1 MRRQR
6 TMDALPDYAE
16 LHCVSD
22 FSFLRGAASADQLFR
37 RAAACGYRALAITD
51 ECSLAGIVRAFEAS
65 KAHGVPLIVGSEFQL
80 ADGPRLVLLVETLA
94 GYQALCALITE
105 GRRAAPK
112 GRYRL
117 SRQDVENWLGAWAAG
132 LQPATFLPPR
142 LPGMSLPASDGVA
155 PAPSMPSGQAS
166 GSPDTSG
173 DSAPVGPSGPGMGR
187 LGLLA
192 IWLPGPDPD
201 IAQGLWVRQY
211 FGEAW
216 LAVELHRDR
225 DDAKVLAGLLA
236 VAERTGL
243 RPVAAGDVHMDVR
256 RRRALQDTLT
266 ALRHRVPVAR
276 AGRWLFQNAE
286 RHLRRRELLADI
298 YPCALLAESVSL
310 AGRCRFRLD
319 QLDYSY
325 PNELVPEGHSPTS
338 WLRQLTWEGM
348 QWRWPAG
355 APETVVRQIEAEL
368 ALIAELRFESYFL
381 TVHDIVRFARSRGIL
396 CQGRGS
402 AANSAVC
409 FALGVTEVDPARMS
423 LLMERF
429 ISRERNEPPDIDVD
443 FEHERREEVFQY
455 IYRKYGRAR
464 AALTANVI
472 CYRGRSAARD
482 VARALGFPM
491 DQVNVI
497 SACFGRDAVPA
508 SSRERLIEAGFD
520 PDTPIMRRLCYLVA
534 ELQDHP
540 RHLSQHVG
548 GFVMADAPLSSL
560 VPIENA
566 AMPERTII
574 QWNKD
579 DLDVLGIL
587 KVDCLA
593 LGMLSCIRRAFALL
607 REHHGVEMTQA
618 MVPPDDQPTYRM
630 IQAADTIGVFQIESR
645 AQMSM
650 LPRLKPACF
659 YDLVIQVAIV
669 RPGPIQGKMV
679 HPYLRR
685 RQGKEAV
692 DYPSEDLRGVF
703 ERTLGVPLFQ
713 EQVMR
718 LAMVAAG
725 YTAGEADQ
733 LRRSMAAWR
742 RHGDME
748 QHRSRIVGGMMARGY
763 TEDFAGRLFEQLKGF
778 ASYGFP
784 ESHACSFALITYV
797 SCWLKCHYP
806 AAFCCALLNAQPM
819 GFYSASSLIQDVR
832 RHGVTV
838 LPADVMHSAWDSTLE
853 ALPGDGQGATPVTL
867 LQPAIRLGLRQIRGM
882 GREAAERIVRSRGER
897 PFGSVADLCHRAGL
911 SRHEAACLAEAG
923 ALRALSA
930 HRHEA
935 RWAVAGVEEPSPLWD
950 APPPEDTMALPCPSV
965 ADELLADY
973 RMMGLTLGR
982 HPVALL
988 RERLDQAACIDSIT
1002 LARKPHGCLVRAA
1015 GLVIMRQR
1023 PPTASGTVFVTLE
1036 DEHGVINVVI
1046 WADLA
1051 QRQRRVLLGSRL
1063 LAVEGRWE
1071 LVDGVGHLM
1080 ARHLIDMSGLLG
1092 RLMTASRDF
1101 R

>member
-1 MRRQR
+1 MEALPLGE
-6 TMDALPDYAE
+6 ALPDYAE

-65 KAHGVPLIVGSEFQL
+65 RAHGVPLIVGSEFQL
-80 ADGPRLVLLVETLA
+80 GDGPRLVLLVETLP
-94 GYQALCALITE
+94 GYQALCALITR

-117 SRQDVENWLGAWAAG
+117 SRQDVENWLRLSSSGGEASASPLSSG
-132 LQPATFLPPR
+132 LTPDLPAPPDSNDASGNRAREGSGPATRP
-142 LPGMSLPASDGVA
+142 
-155 PAPSMPSGQAS
+155 
-166 GSPDTSG
+166 
-173 DSAPVGPSGPGMGR
+173 

-192 IWLPGPDPD
+192 IWLPGPEPD
-201 IAQGLWVRQY
+201 ITQGLWIRQH

-225 DDAKVLAGLLA
+225 DDATVLAGLMAL
-236 VAERTGL
+236 AERTGL

-286 RHLRRRELLADI
+286 RHLRRRERLADI
-298 YPCALLAESVSL
+298 YPPALLAESVSL
-310 AGRCRFRLD
+310 AARCRFRLD

-325 PNELVPEGHSPTS
+325 PNELVPDGHSPAS
-338 WLRQLTWEGM
+338 WLRHLALEGM
-348 QWRWPAG
+348 GWRWPEG
-355 APETVVRQIEAEL
+355 VPPSVVAQIEAEL
-368 ALIAELRFESYFL
+368 ALIAELRFEAYFL

-409 FALGVTEVDPARMS
+409 FVLGVTEVDPARMS

-491 DQVNVI
+491 DQVNAI
-497 SACFGRDAVPA
+497 SACFGREAVPA

-520 PDTPIMRRLCYLVA
+520 PDTPLMRRLCYLVA

-566 AMPERTII
+566 AMPDRTII

-593 LGMLSCIRRAFALL
+593 LGMLSCIRRAFDLL
-607 REHHGVEMTQA
+607 REHHGIDMTQA
-618 MVPPDDQPTYRM
+618 SVPPDDQPTYRM

-685 RQGKEAV
+685 RQGKEPV
-692 DYPSEDLRGVF
+692 DYPSGELRSVF

-713 EQVMR
+713 EQVMQ

-725 YTAGEADQ
+725 YTPGEADQ

-763 TEDFAGRLFEQLKGF
+763 SEDFAGRLFEQLKGF

-838 LPADVMHSAWDSTLE
+838 LPADVMHSDWDSTLE
-853 ALPGDGQGATPVTL
+853 ADARPLPDTVS
-867 LQPAIRLGLRQIRGM
+867 QPAIRLGLRQIRGM
-882 GREAAERIVRSRGER
+882 SRDAAERIVRSRRIR
-897 PFGSVADLCHRAGL
+897 PFTSVADLCHRARLG
-911 SRHEAACLAEAG
+911 RHEAYCLAEAG
-923 ALRALSA
+923 ALRALTA

-935 RWAVAGVEEPSPLWD
+935 RWAVAGVEEPSPLWG

-965 ADELLADY
+965 ADEVLADY

-982 HPVALL
+982 HPVLLL
-988 RERLDQAACIDSIT
+988 RERLDEAGCVDSRR
-1002 LARKPHGCLVRAA
+1002 LHGKPHGCLVRAA

-1036 DEHGVINVVI
+1036 DEHGTVNVVI

-1051 QRQRRVLLGSRL
+1051 QRARRALVGSRL
-1063 LAVEGRWE
+1063 LAVDGRWE
-1071 LVDGVGHLM
+1071 LVDGVRHLM
-1080 ARHLIDMSGLLG
+1080 ARQLTDLSGLLG

>member
-1 MRRQR
+1 MSALP
-6 TMDALPDYAE
+6 ALPDYAE

-22 FSFLRGAASADQLFR
+22 FSFLRGASSAAQLFQ
-37 RAAACGYRALAITD
+37 RAAACGYWALAITD
-51 ECSLAGIVRAFEAS
+51 ECSLAGIVRAHEAS
-65 KAHGVPLIVGSEFQL
+65 KASGVPLIVGSEFQL
-80 ADGPRLVLLVETLA
+80 SDGPRLVLLVENLA
-94 GYQALCALITE
+94 GYQALCALITL
-105 GRRAAPK
+105 GRRAAAK

-117 SRQDVENWLGAWAAG
+117 SRQDVADWLATRLNRVNPNRRSGSV
-132 LQPATFLPPR
+132 PA
-142 LPGMSLPASDGVA
+142 MSVLADEANVRAQAHIGD
-155 PAPSMPSGQAS
+155 GQAS
-166 GSPDTSG
+166 SP
-173 DSAPVGPSGPGMGR
+173 

-192 IWLPGPDPD
+192 LWVPGPQPD
-201 IAQGLWVRQY
+201 IRQGQWVRAN
-211 FGEAW
+211 FPAAW
-216 LAVELHRDR
+216 LAVALHRDR
-225 DDAKVLAGLLA
+225 DDEQALAELLSLA
-236 VAERTGL
+236 DNTGL
-243 RPVAAGDVHMDVR
+243 RPVATGDVHMDIR

-266 ALRHRVPVAR
+266 ALRHRVPVAH
-276 AGRWLFQNAE
+276 AGRRLFQNAE
-286 RHLRRRELLADI
+286 RHLRRRERLADI
-298 YPCALLAESVSL
+298 YPPELLAESL
-310 AGRCRFRLD
+310 HIAGRCRFQLD

-325 PNELVPEGHSPTS
+325 PNELVPEGHSPAS
-338 WLRQLTWEGM
+338 WLRQLSEEGM
-348 QWRWPAG
+348 RWRWPEGVPPAV
-355 APETVVRQIEAEL
+355 AAQVEAEL
-368 ALIAELRFESYFL
+368 ALIAELRFEAYFL

-409 FALGVTEVDPARMS
+409 FVLGVTEVDPARMN

-491 DQVNVI
+491 DQVNAI
-497 SACFGRDAVPA
+497 SACFGRGAVPA
-508 SSRERLIEAGFD
+508 SSRERLEEAGFD

-548 GFVMADAPLSSL
+548 GFVIADAPLSSL

-566 AMPERTII
+566 AMPDRTII

-579 DLDVLGIL
+579 DLDALGIL

-593 LGMLSCIRRAFALL
+593 LGMLSCIRKAFALL
-607 REHHGVEMTQA
+607 KTHHGIEMTQA
-618 MVPPDDQPTYRM
+618 LVPPDDEPTYKM

-659 YDLVIQVAIV
+659 YDLVVQVAIV

-685 RQGKEAV
+685 RQGKERI
-692 DYPSEDLRGVF
+692 DYPSVDLRAVF

-713 EQVMR
+713 EQVMQ
-718 LAMVAAG
+718 LAIVAAG
-725 YTAGEADQ
+725 YTPGEADQ

-748 QHRSRIVGGMMARGY
+748 QHRRRIVGGMLARGY
-763 TEDFAGRLFEQLKGF
+763 EEDFAERLFEQLKGF

-784 ESHACSFALITYV
+784 ESHAASFALITYV

-832 RHGVTV
+832 RHGVMV
-838 LPADVMHSAWDSTLE
+838 LPVDVMHSDWDCTLE
-853 ALPGDGQGATPVTL
+853 TMPAALGSKAADQPPRPDQPPPSPQAQSAQPVL
-867 LQPAIRLGLRQIRGM
+867 RLGFRKIKGVSEAVARRITHSRQQQ
-882 GREAAERIVRSRGER
+882 
-897 PFGSVADLCHRAGL
+897 PFENVADLCHRAGL
-911 SRHEAACLAEAG
+911 SRQVAARLAEAG
-923 ALRALSA
+923 ALRALSE
-930 HRHEA
+930 HRHQA
-935 RWAVAGVEEPSPLWD
+935 CWAVAGVQEPAPLWGITS
-950 APPPEDTMALPCPSV
+950 PEEATALPCPSV
-965 ADELLADY
+965 AEEVLADY
-973 RMMGLTLGR
+973 RMMGLTLGQ

-988 RERLDQAACIDSIT
+988 RERLLQLGCVDSRT
-1002 LARKPHGCLVRAA
+1002 LGEKPHGCLLKVA

-1023 PPTASGTVFVTLE
+1023 PPTASGAVFVTLE
-1036 DEHGVINVVI
+1036 DEHGIVNVVI

-1051 QRQRRVLLGSRL
+1051 QRARRALIGSRL
-1063 LAVEGRWE
+1063 LAVHGRWE
-1071 LVDGVGHLM
+1071 QVDGVRHLM
-1080 ARHLIDMSGLLG
+1080 ARQLIDLSDWLG